1 VKSLPVVAL
10 DAVREDLQ
18 AVYDYF
24 EARVAGA
31 GERFLG
37 RYFATAERIA
47 LNPEIFPVKFDDYHR
62 ALVPKSNLAVYYF
75 IELDRAV
82 IVALLDARRHPRLIR
97 DFVRGRR

>member
-10 DAVREDLQ
+10 EAAREDLQ

-24 EARVAGA
+24 EMRVMGA

-37 RYFATAERIA
+37 RYFAAADKIA
-47 LNPEIFPVKFDDYHR
+47 LNPESFPVKFDDYHR
-62 ALVPKSNLAVYYF
+62 ALVAKSNLAVYYF
-75 IELDRAV
+75 IEPDCAV
-82 IVALLDARRHPRLIR
+82 IIALLDARRHPRLIR